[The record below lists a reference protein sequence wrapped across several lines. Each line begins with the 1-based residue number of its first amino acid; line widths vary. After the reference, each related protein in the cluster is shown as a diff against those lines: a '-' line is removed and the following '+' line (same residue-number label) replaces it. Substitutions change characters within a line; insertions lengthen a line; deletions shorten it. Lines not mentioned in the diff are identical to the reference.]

1 MDVDGILFV
10 SAIDESSGNEKNI
23 VIKTNKDLNITEMKK
38 LVESSIKNAKE
49 DMDTRLLIESKIKA
63 SRLINEIENV
73 KDQIET
79 LCTKKDIENI
89 NKTSNMLKKEMK
101 TNNKE
106 RIETLTDNLNEQTKN
121 FAQKLIDKNFKNFV
135 GKDLDILE

>member
-1 MDVDGILFV
+1 
-10 SAIDESSGNEKNI
+10 
-23 VIKTNKDLNITEMKK
+23 MKK
-38 LVESSIKNAKE
+38 IVESSVKNAKE

-89 NKTSNMLKKEMK
+89 NKTSNMLKKEIK

-106 RIETLTDNLNEQTKN
+106 RIDDLIDNLNEKTKN
-121 FAQKLIDKNFKNFV
+121 FAQKLIDKKFSKFCWKRFRRIGV
-135 GKDLDILE
+135 DYMTKIVFIEADGKEKGD